1 MIDDIFWRDATD
13 LQRLIRARELSA
25 VEVTRAHIGR
35 IESVNPAI
43 NAFVTTTFD
52 AALEQAAALDARLGR
67 GEDPGPLAGIP
78 VGHKDL
84 AVTRG
89 VRTTFGSPIFRD
101 HVPTVDA
108 VIVERLK
115 AAGAVTLGKT
125 NTPEFGAGSQTFNPV
140 FGATRNPWDMGK
152 TPGGSSGGAAA
163 ALAAGM
169 IPIADGSDL
178 GGSLRNPASF
188 CNVVGLR
195 PSPGRVPNWPTLN
208 AWFPLGVVG
217 PMARTVADVALMLS
231 AIAGPDPRSDLAWD
245 EPGSIFAQPL
255 GRDFTGV
262 RVAWTADFGGLPM
275 DPEVREVLAASRAT
289 LESLGCA
296 VDEALPDLAGA
307 DEVFQTLRAWIFES
321 THGAL
326 LAQHRDQMKQTVIWN
341 IEQGQR
347 LTGAD
352 VARAERLRTELFHR
366 LRAFFERYD
375 FVAGPVVQVLPFDVS
390 VEYPMSIDG
399 VAMGSYIEWMKS
411 CYLVS
416 ATGLP
421 ALSVPAG
428 FSRGGLPVGLQL
440 IGRHRDDLGVLQL
453 GHAFEQ
459 ATGFG
464 RQRPPAIPAPV

>member
-1 MIDDIFWRDATD
+1 MTDDIFWRDATD
-13 LQRLIRARELSA
+13 LQRLIRSRDLSA
-25 VEVTRAHIGR
+25 VEVARAHIAR

-52 AALEQAAALDARLGR
+52 AALEHAAALDARLGR
-67 GEDPGPLAGIP
+67 GEDPGPLTGIP

-140 FGATRNPWDMGK
+140 FGATRNPWDMSR

-208 AWFPLGVVG
+208 AWFSLGVVG
-217 PMARTVADVALMLS
+217 PMARSVADVALMLS
-231 AIAGPDPRSDLAWD
+231 AIAGPDPRSYLAWD
-245 EPGSIFAQPL
+245 EPGSIFAQL
-255 GRDFTGV
+255 LDRDFTGV

-289 LESLGCA
+289 LESLGCE

-326 LAQHRDQMKQTVIWN
+326 LAQHRHQMKQTVIWN

>member
-1 MIDDIFWRDATD
+1 MTDDIFWRDATD
-13 LQRLIRARELSA
+13 LQRLIRSRDLSA
-25 VEVTRAHIGR
+25 VEVARAHIAR

-52 AALEQAAALDARLGR
+52 AALEHAAALDARLGR

-108 VIVERLK
+108 IIVERLK

-140 FGATRNPWDMGK
+140 FGATRNPWNMGR

-208 AWFPLGVVG
+208 AWFALGVVG
-217 PMARTVADVALMLS
+217 PMARSVADVALMLS

-255 GRDFTGV
+255 DRDFTGV

-289 LESLGCA
+289 LESLGCE

-347 LTGAD
+347 LTGSD
-352 VARAERLRTELFHR
+352 IARAERLRTELFHR
-366 LRAFFERYD
+366 LRGFFERYD